1 MKTLGAILVL
11 VGAILLL
18 KELNP
23 SFLELLRPYALH
35 IKDAFWGVT
44 LIALG
49 LYLLTKR
56 ALRKAV
62 LLAYV
67 VYLILYLVV

>member
-23 SFLELLRPYALH
+23 SFLELLRPYAPY

-44 LIALG
+44 LIAFG